1 MASQIRS
8 GREKAVFGDHH
19 KKQAQSK
26 ISLKKKISNSEG
38 TEREHHKSSKKLV
51 IIYFCIVLPVTI
63 I

>member
-1 MASQIRS
+1 
-8 GREKAVFGDHH
+8 VFGDHH